1 MNIVIITLIVAAYL
15 LFNVVVTLIC
25 ESEQPMNTAFKALMI
40 TLGLPIVIVLIV
52 VAVIE
57 SIKRG

>member
-1 MNIVIITLIVAAYL
+1 MWILIILIIAAYL

-52 VAVIE
+52 VAIVERI
-57 SIKRG
+57 RTR